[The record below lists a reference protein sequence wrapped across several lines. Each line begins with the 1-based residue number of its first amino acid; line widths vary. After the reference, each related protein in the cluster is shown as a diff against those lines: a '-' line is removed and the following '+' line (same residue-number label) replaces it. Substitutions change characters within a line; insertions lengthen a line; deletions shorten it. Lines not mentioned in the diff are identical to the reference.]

1 MELEWAKGFEF
12 VANTFEFIGVGI
24 LVLGALWSVVQAVRN
39 KRVGNDVYS
48 GIRKDFGRSLLLGLE
63 VLVAADIVRTVTVEI
78 TLESVLVLGL
88 LVLVRTL
95 LSFSLE
101 IEIDGVAP
109 WRKASMHRAKPSQP
123 TGGQGEPQGGQPA
136 A

>member
-1 MELEWAKGFEF
+1 MEWARGFEF
-12 VANTFEFIGVGI
+12 VANAFEFVGVAI
-24 LVLGALWSVVQAVRN
+24 LVVGAIWSIYQAFRN
-39 KRVGNDVYS
+39 HRAGLDVYS
-48 GIRKDFGRSLLLGLE
+48 GVRKDFGRSLLLGLE

-78 TLESVLVLGL
+78 TLDSVVVLGI

-109 WRKASMHRAKPSQP
+109 WRKAALARASDASSPNSDP
-123 TGGQGEPQGGQPA
+123 G
-136 A
+136 

>member
-1 MELEWAKGFEF
+1 MEWARAFELVANAFEF
-12 VANTFEFIGVGI
+12 VGVAI
-24 LVLGALWSVVQAVRN
+24 LVVGAFWSVYQAFRN
-39 KRVGNDVYS
+39 HRLGLDVYS
-48 GIRKDFGRSLLLGLE
+48 GVRKDFGRSLLLGLE

-78 TLESVLVLGL
+78 TLNSVLVLGI

-109 WRKASMHRAKPSQP
+109 WRKAAMARVSGVPKS
-123 TGGQGEPQGGQPA
+123 PA
-136 A
+136 DSE

>member
-1 MELEWAKGFEF
+1 MEWSLFYEF
-12 VANTFEFIGVGI
+12 VANAFEAIGVVI
-24 LVLGALWSVVQAVRN
+24 LVVGGLWSVYRAVRN
-39 KRVGNDVYS
+39 SRTGHDVYS
-48 GIRKDFGRSLLLGLE
+48 GVRRDFGRSLLLGLE

-78 TLESVLVLGL
+78 TLNSVLVLGV

-109 WRKASMHRAKPSQP
+109 WRKALLPSGMAKASPPTPPS
-123 TGGQGEPQGGQPA
+123 
-136 A
+136 

>member
-1 MELEWAKGFEF
+1 MEWARAFELVANAFEF
-12 VANTFEFIGVGI
+12 VGVAI
-24 LVLGALWSVVQAVRN
+24 LVVGAFWSVYQAFRN
-39 KRVGNDVYS
+39 HRLGLDVYS
-48 GIRKDFGRSLLLGLE
+48 GVRKDFGRSLLLGLE

-78 TLESVLVLGL
+78 TLNSVLVLGI

-109 WRKASMHRAKPSQP
+109 WRKAAMASDAGVPKS
-123 TGGQGEPQGGQPA
+123 PA
-136 A
+136 DSE